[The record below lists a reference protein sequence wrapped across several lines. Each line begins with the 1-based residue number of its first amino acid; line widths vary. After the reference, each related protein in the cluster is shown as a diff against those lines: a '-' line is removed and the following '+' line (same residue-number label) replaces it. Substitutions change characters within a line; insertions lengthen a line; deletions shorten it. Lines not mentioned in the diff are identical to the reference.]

1 MSSRLSILAGRQ
13 LDRLAF
19 SERVRR
25 RPSEATVPLS
35 AVRSVDLRGR
45 RVANGALVVA
55 LPARRRVDVLLELA
69 EPVTVGR
76 ALAAPVETCRPAI
89 AADDPELLAAAS
101 ARPALAQGSSPRRT
115 ASISAGAARPG
126 LRKPLTCQP

>member
-35 AVRSVDLRGR
+35 AVRSVDLRRR

-55 LPARRRVDVLLELA
+55 LPARRRVDVWLELA

-76 ALAAPVETCRPAI
+76 ARGAGGNLPAG
-89 AADDPELLAAAS
+89 D
-101 ARPALAQGSSPRRT
+101 RRRR
-115 ASISAGAARPG
+115 S
-126 LRKPLTCQP
+126 